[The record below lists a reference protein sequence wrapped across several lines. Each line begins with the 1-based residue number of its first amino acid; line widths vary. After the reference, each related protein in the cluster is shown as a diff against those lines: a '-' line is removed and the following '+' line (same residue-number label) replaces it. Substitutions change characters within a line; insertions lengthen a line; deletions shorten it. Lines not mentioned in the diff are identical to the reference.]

1 MNINNIL
8 ESLNVLSNKLIGS
21 IESEVYE
28 ILDKIISISPKILK
42 EEPLKHIF
50 FPNEINGIILI
61 ANSLLLFYI
70 CYYIFSRILN
80 MYNGGAVENVYKM
93 ILKTVI
99 ILILVNNSYYI
110 CKEILNIN
118 YVLSE
123 SIDKFS
129 EGIVNKEISFKTFKD
144 EIMSLKDIIE
154 NDNLSIDGIIKGMIA
169 FVSISMLVSFS
180 IRYVTIIFLIIISPF
195 AFICLISHTT
205 RGISKM
211 WGKLLFVNLIVQA
224 FVKLFLLIPIVYKDK
239 NSIMYKVILLGTMY
253 ILYKINNFVRE
264 FTSQISLPKL
274 RGRE

>member
-154 NDNLSIDGIIKGMIA
+154 NDNLSIDIVEHFLKG
-169 FVSISMLVSFS
+169 
-180 IRYVTIIFLIIISPF
+180 Y
-195 AFICLISHTT
+195 FI
-205 RGISKM
+205 
-211 WGKLLFVNLIVQA
+211 
-224 FVKLFLLIPIVYKDK
+224 
-239 NSIMYKVILLGTMY
+239 
-253 ILYKINNFVRE
+253 
-264 FTSQISLPKL
+264 
-274 RGRE
+274 